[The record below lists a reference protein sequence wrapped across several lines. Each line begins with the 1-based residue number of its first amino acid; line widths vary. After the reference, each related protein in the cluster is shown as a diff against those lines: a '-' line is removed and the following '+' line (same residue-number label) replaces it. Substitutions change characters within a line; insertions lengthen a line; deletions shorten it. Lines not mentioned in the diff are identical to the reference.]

1 VPTTCAASVSDATPH
16 HNEVV
21 DVIVAT
27 APGAHVSVTAHYHT
41 ERTTHHGIAD
51 ATGTASV
58 PFDVLNA
65 IYGFNVRVTVVASG
79 AGGTLDCATSYTPTP

>member
-1 VPTTCAASVSDATPH
+1 VR
-16 HNEVV
+16 
-21 DVIVAT
+21 T

-41 ERTTHHGIAD
+41 ERTTHHAVAD
-51 ATGTASV
+51 ATGEAAV